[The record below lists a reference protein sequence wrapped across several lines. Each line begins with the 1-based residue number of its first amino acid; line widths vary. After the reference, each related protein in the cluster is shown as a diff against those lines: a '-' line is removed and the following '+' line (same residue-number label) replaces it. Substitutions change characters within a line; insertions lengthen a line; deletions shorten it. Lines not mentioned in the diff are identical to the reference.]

1 MMKSIGYSL
10 ILLGFAI
17 LLTSVPADAEKYG
30 NTEFFLA
37 KSGIGDIYDLTI
49 DEPSEA
55 TPKGKRVRQAS
66 RTKENNREPQR
77 TQWGTIHLG
86 PSRGHAAFQ
95 TPAPH
100 MDPETDHQGTK
111 NVSPF

>member
-55 TPKGKRVRQAS
+55 TPVQPDGFGNLS
-66 RTKENNREPQR
+66 YIESFEF
-77 TQWGTIHLG
+77 HLIFEAL
-86 PSRGHAAFQ
+86 RGRI
-95 TPAPH
+95 PR
-100 MDPETDHQGTK
+100 G
-111 NVSPF
+111 